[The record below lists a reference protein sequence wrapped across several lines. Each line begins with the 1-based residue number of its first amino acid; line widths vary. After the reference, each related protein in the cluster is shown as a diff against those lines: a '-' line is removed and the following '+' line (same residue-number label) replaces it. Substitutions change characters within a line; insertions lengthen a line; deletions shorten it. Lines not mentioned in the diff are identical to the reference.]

1 MSTRTANDPG
11 EVTRLM
17 SIENPITEP
26 SMETN
31 VKILY
36 LEDSDMDIDIVRRY
50 VRSMGDNVFESTK
63 SAADALTYLHAEH
76 PDIFFIDIMIDGQ
89 AVYDVLHVA
98 LEEELARYIVPM
110 TARVLPTELE
120 YYQSLGCS
128 YVIPKPFTIDMLD
141 EMFAQI
147 S

>member
-1 MSTRTANDPG
+1 
-11 EVTRLM
+11 
-17 SIENPITEP
+17 
-26 SMETN
+26 

-50 VRSMGDNVFESTK
+50 IRSLGDNEFKSTK
-63 SAADALTYLHAEH
+63 TATEALDYLNAEH
-76 PDIFFIDIMIDGQ
+76 PDIFFVDIMIDGQ
-89 AVYDVLHVA
+89 PVYDVLNAA
-98 LEEELARYIVPM
+98 LKGSLARHVVPM

-141 EMFAQI
+141 DMFALI
-147 S
+147 G